1 MKFFEKFCNINK
13 EDRPMKKRFL
23 TILTATI
30 LILGVAGTSAS
41 AAQAAS
47 IAPLSVDLPG
57 NIY

>member
-1 MKFFEKFCNINK
+1 
-13 EDRPMKKRFL
+13 MKKSFL

-41 AAQAAS
+41 AAQPAS

-57 NIY
+57 TIY

>member
-1 MKFFEKFCNINK
+1 
-13 EDRPMKKRFL
+13 MKKRFL

-41 AAQAAS
+41 AAQVAS

-57 NIY
+57 TIY